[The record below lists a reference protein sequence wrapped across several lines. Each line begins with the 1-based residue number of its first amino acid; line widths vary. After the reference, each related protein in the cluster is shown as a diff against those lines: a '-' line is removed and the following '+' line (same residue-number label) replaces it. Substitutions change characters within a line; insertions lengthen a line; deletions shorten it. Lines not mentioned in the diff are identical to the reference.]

1 MKQRRADTSRLTM
14 RWHFYESF
22 RGSRSSVCARSYA
35 ACVRLRCPDASVYV
49 SVCAR
54 VCVEEDAAYL
64 LPRSIY
70 FLIAAKLSW
79 SPWQVPSLSRWKRER
94 EARTGEEGPYIT
106 GREKRPSTGRLISEA
121 FPPAPFKA
129 PVNPRPGHE
138 SRHSVASPRFHPFP
152 PPCPLQTYSCRAR
165 R

>member
-1 MKQRRADTSRLTM
+1 MALLRKLPRLEVERLCTFLRRLCAFALSRCK
-14 RWHFYESF
+14 RV
-22 RGSRSSVCARSYA
+22 RVRVR
-35 ACVRLRCPDASVYV
+35 ACVCRGGCGV
-49 SVCAR
+49 SPA
-54 VCVEEDAAYL
+54 
-64 LPRSIY
+64 SIY